1 MAAALPLAGL
11 VLAAGAGRRFGGP
24 KPLAVYRGE
33 VLVARALRSV
43 AGGCDAG
50 VTVVV
55 GAAGADVA
63 AAARAALPAV
73 RVVANADWATGLA
86 GSLRAGLAAQPA
98 HAAAVLVLLADQPA
112 VTPADLAALRAAWL
126 ADPGRIVA
134 AGFAGTAGVPAI
146 LPRGT
151 WPALAALTGDQGAR
165 TVIAEAADRIV
176 VPLPNAARDVDTPDD
191 LAGLP

>member
-1 MAAALPLAGL
+1 MATAPPLAGL

-24 KPLAVYRGE
+24 KPLARYRGE
-33 VLVARALRSV
+33 PLVAHALRSV
-43 AGGCDAG
+43 AGCCDAG

-55 GAAGADVA
+55 GAAGPDVA

-73 RVVANADWATGLA
+73 RVVANPDWATGLA

-98 HAAAVLVLLADQPA
+98 DIAAVLVLLADQPA

-134 AGFAGTAGVPAI
+134 AGFSGTAGVPAI

-151 WPALAALTGDQGAR
+151 WPALAALSGDQGAR
-165 TVIAEAADRIV
+165 AVIAAAADRVV

>member
-1 MAAALPLAGL
+1 VAAALPLAGL

-33 VLVARALRSV
+33 PLVARALRSL
-43 AGGCDAG
+43 AAACDAG
-50 VTVVV
+50 VAVVV

-63 AAARAALPAV
+63 AAARAAVPAV
-73 RVVANADWATGLA
+73 RVVENPDWATGLA

-98 HAAAVLVLLADQPA
+98 DVAAVLVLLADQPA

-126 ADPGRIVA
+126 ADPARIAA
-134 AGFAGTAGVPAI
+134 AGFAGTVGVPAI

-151 WPALAALTGDQGAR
+151 WPALAALPGDQGAR
-165 TVIAEAADRIV
+165 AVIAAAADRVV